1 MPRRPKH
8 WKHRVLYVGHDHVLT
23 SFLKDALGPLDGNV
37 IRSPC
42 GRLSYCLIESEMPYI
57 GGSAIKYSL
66 FLFDEVLP
74 DMTGKELAKFTR
86 SIWHRKCTPI
96 LIVKQGDDWE
106 RLLSEIM
113 RLLG

>member
-1 MPRRPKH
+1 MPSRPKH
-8 WKHRVLYVGHDHVLT
+8 WKHRILYVGRDHVLT
-23 SFLKDALGPLDGNV
+23 SFLKDALEPLDCYV
-37 IRSPC
+37 VRCPS
-42 GRLSYCLIESEMPYI
+42 GRCSYCLIESKMPYI

-86 SIWHRKCTPI
+86 SVWHRKKTPI
-96 LIVKQGDDWE
+96 LIVEKSDDWE
-106 RLLSEIM
+106 RLLSDIK